1 MSGPI
6 DDKIRA
12 QINALI
18 QDEIQ
23 ENINEYLDDKEQ
35 IDKAIGFSGQDD
47 DKQLKVNIPT
57 DEIDKLIKE
66 YKKIKKRQRSNL
78 SQIKKLGLVDKH
90 GKSLG
95 GEDVKH

>member
-35 IDKAIGFSGQDD
+35 
-47 DKQLKVNIPT
+47 
-57 DEIDKLIKE
+57 IDKLIKE